1 MILESWSGE
10 WLTYLKGGGGGGALL
25 LPIFNVVF
33 SCVLETDN
41 ISKI

>member
-10 WLTYLKGGGGGGALL
+10 WLTYLKGGGGALL

>member
-1 MILESWSGE
+1 MIVESWSGE
-10 WLTYLKGGGGGGALL
+10 WLTYLRGGGALL